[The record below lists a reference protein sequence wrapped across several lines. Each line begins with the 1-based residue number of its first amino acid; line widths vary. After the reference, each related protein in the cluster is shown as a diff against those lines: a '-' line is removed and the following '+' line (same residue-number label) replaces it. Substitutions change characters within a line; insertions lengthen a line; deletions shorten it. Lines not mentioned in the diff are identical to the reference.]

1 MVSQIQVSFYP
12 SPSVGH
18 NNVNH
23 NGAGDRVFVNSTG
36 ETAFRSGKMDV
47 YRAMPRW
54 HESDTSTRGLV
65 YDNAQM
71 PRWHEYETSTRGLEY
86 DNATVVFTP
95 KPSVG

>member
-1 MVSQIQVSFYP
+1 
-12 SPSVGH
+12 
-18 NNVNH
+18 
-23 NGAGDRVFVNSTG
+23 
-36 ETAFRSGKMDV
+36 MDG

-54 HESDTSTRGLV
+54 HESETSTRGLV

-95 KPSVG
+95 KPSKGCSAINYSTVGSLQDLAVTWLEEVLRGHGQQLRVYVPGHATVV